1 MGDRLGI
8 LGAVNLLP
16 FWPTQGGE
24 DKGSLPPADTGETPG
39 SRASGQRLSKSSS
52 LEPDGDQE
60 GESAAPLAIRN
71 WASGAGVS
79 GGECRP
85 LLPASCPEAPC
96 SHGQPDGPGLSLLGL
111 LAKIKV

>member
-1 MGDRLGI
+1 MGDHLGI
-8 LGAVNLLP
+8 LGAVNVLP
-16 FWPTQGGE
+16 FWPTHKAGRA
-24 DKGSLPPADTGETPG
+24 SPADTGETPG
-39 SRASGQRLSKSSS
+39 SRASGQRLGKSSP